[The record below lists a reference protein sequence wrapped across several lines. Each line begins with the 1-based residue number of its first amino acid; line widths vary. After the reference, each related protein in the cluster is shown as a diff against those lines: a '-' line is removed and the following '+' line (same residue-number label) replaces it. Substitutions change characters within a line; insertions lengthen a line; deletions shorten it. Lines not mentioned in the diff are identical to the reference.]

1 MQCREFEDRMQVLL
15 DERRSLGDDVALG
28 EHAGRCEA
36 CRDLAAALG
45 EVLAEL
51 TAAAPPPTD
60 VDRQRRLVAAVGNPF
75 AAPASPRSAFQR
87 AFGSSYAPWVAA
99 ACVLLAAYPVWR
111 LASRPRDVAID
122 DVPASVGAAAG
133 SESVAASSPST
144 TPSEAVSSSA
154 AVEPKPAEP
163 TFAELAQAARDSYAA
178 LADDVRR
185 DLRGAW
191 EAASPASSDDA
202 PGREIETAET
212 GWFDDVGDRLKQP
225 ADSTF
230 GTLELFRSLVPADAS
245 ARS

>member
-15 DERRSLGDDVALG
+15 DERRSLGDDAELG
-28 EHAGRCEA
+28 EHAGCCEA

-51 TAAAPPPTD
+51 AAAAPPPTD

-75 AAPASPRSAFQR
+75 AAPASPRSAFPR

-111 LASRPRDVAID
+111 LASRPRDVA
-122 DVPASVGAAAG
+122 VGAAG
-133 SESVAASSPST
+133 SESVAANTSAP
-144 TPSEAVSSSA
+144 TPSVVVSSSA
-154 AVEPKPAEP
+154 PVEPKPADP
-163 TFAELAQAARDSYAA
+163 TLAELAQAARESYAA
-178 LADDVRR
+178 LAHDVRR
-185 DLRGAW
+185 DLRGVW

-202 PGREIETAET
+202 RSREIETAET
-212 GWFDDVGDRLKQP
+212 GWLDDVGDRLKQP

-230 GTLELFRSLVPADAS
+230 DTLELFRSLVPADAS